1 MQLGHGGTQG
11 VNSELR
17 KTKPAGNSALCA
29 LTAAA
34 AILGLQTSNTHAE
47 AAPERASI
55 SFKYLDYQDYQ
66 PDSNRIHVAAP
77 TVALTVPVAGEWAIN
92 TSYIVDTITG
102 ASPLYHD
109 SNLTKMSDRREAYTA
124 GATRYLP
131 TANFNV
137 NAAYSTERD
146 YISKSLSA
154 SVNFMSEDKN
164 TIYTVG
170 VGSSNDT
177 IIGSSIGRKSKDTVD
192 AVIGVTKILGVSD
205 IVQGTYRKSMG
216 QGYFSDQYKL
226 LDTRPDYRNIDSVLF
241 RWNHYLKD
249 ADATVRSSYRYYQD
263 SFDIRSHTL
272 GLEYVQ
278 RMRDGWTFMPLVR
291 YYSQSSA
298 SFYFDPD
305 SGGGAPLADITA
317 AIAANG
323 YASMDQRL
331 SSFGAITYGAKLT
344 KTFGRDW
351 IVDLKIEKYE
361 QRGEW
366 ALSNGSSGLSPFHAR
381 SIQIGFTHF
390 FD

>member
-1 MQLGHGGTQG
+1 MQLVQRNMQDET
-11 VNSELR
+11 SEQR
-17 KTKPAGNSALCA
+17 KIKAAGNSALCA

-34 AILGLQTSNTHAE
+34 AFLGLQTTNTHAE

-109 SNLTKMSDRREAYTA
+109 STLTKMSDRREAYTA

-131 TANFNV
+131 NANVNV
-137 NAAYSTERD
+137 NAAYSTESD
-146 YISKSLSA
+146 YISRSLST
-154 SVNFMSEDKN
+154 SVNFLTEDKN
-164 TIYTVG
+164 TTYTVG
-170 VGSSNDT
+170 LGGSNDT
-177 IIGSSIGRKSKDTVD
+177 IIGSAIGRKSKETVD

-263 SFDIRSHTL
+263 SFDVRSHTL

-278 RMRDGWTFMPLVR
+278 RMRDGWTFTPLVR
-291 YYSQSSA
+291 YYSQTSA
-298 SFYFDPD
+298 SFYIDPD
-305 SGGGAPLADITA
+305 GSGSAPLTDILA
-317 AIAANG
+317 SIAAKG
-323 YASMDQRL
+323 YATVDQRL

-344 KTFGRDW
+344 KSFGRDW
-351 IVDLKIEKYE
+351 IVDLKYEKYE

-390 FD
+390 F